1 MQQKNYDYIFLGA
14 GCASLSIIMRMIS
27 SKKFTEKSILIVD
40 REPKTKND
48 RTWCFWENENG
59 FFEDIVYCK
68 WNELLFNTTGENSLS
83 LDIGSYQYKMIRGI
97 DFYEKCFSV
106 IKVQKNIDI
115 EYGEIFFEE
124 TKNKGSF
131 IKINNRPAL
140 VDDNTIIFNSVF
152 LPPIQ
157 KKEKFYLLQHFK
169 GWVIE
174 TPDNFFNEKQ
184 ATLMDFRVSQSKGT
198 TFVYVLPLSPKK
210 ALVEFTLFSETLL
223 AAGEYNLALAN
234 YLREFLNIDTYK
246 IMEEEFGIIPMTN
259 ANFPLY
265 KQGMYFIGTAGGQ
278 TKASTGYTF
287 KFIQKQS
294 DKIVDELIYAG
305 IPPKTT
311 SIRKRFFFYD
321 STLLHILSKKLLEGK
336 IIFSDLF
343 KKNRAETIFKFLDNE
358 TTFKEEIKLLNT
370 MPKKIF
376 LKAGFQE
383 FKKMILG
390 SDELKS

>member
-1 MQQKNYDYIFLGA
+1 MRQKNYDYIFLGA

-68 WNELLFNTTGENSLS
+68 WNELLFNTTEENSLS

-97 DFYEKCFSV
+97 DFYEKCFNV

-124 TKNKGSF
+124 TTSAVPV
-131 IKINNRPAL
+131 IKIDNKPVL
-140 VDDNTIIFNSVF
+140 VNDRTIVFNSVF
-152 LPPIQ
+152 LPPIR
-157 KKEKFYLLQHFK
+157 KKDKFYLLQHFK
-169 GWVIE
+169 GWIVE
-174 TPDNFFNEKQ
+174 TADDFFNEKQ
-184 ATLMDFRVSQSKGT
+184 ATLMDFRVSQSNGT

-210 ALVEFTLFSETLL
+210 ALVEFTLFSENLL
-223 AAGEYNLALAN
+223 AASEYNLALEN
-234 YLREFLNIDTYK
+234 YLKEFLNITNYK

-259 ANFPLY
+259 ANFSLF

-294 DKIVDELIYAG
+294 DKIVEELISTG
-305 IPPKTT
+305 IPSKTT
-311 SIRKRFFFYD
+311 DTRKRFFFYD
-321 STLLHILSKKLLEGK
+321 STLLHILSNKLLEGK
-336 IIFSDLF
+336 TIFSVLF
-343 KKNRAETIFKFLDNE
+343 KKNRAETIFRFLDNE
-358 TTFKEEIKLLNT
+358 TSIKEEIKLLNT
-370 MPKKIF
+370 LPKKIF
-376 LKAGFQE
+376 MKAGFKE
-383 FKKMILG
+383 FMKMIRRT
-390 SDELKS
+390 DRLKS